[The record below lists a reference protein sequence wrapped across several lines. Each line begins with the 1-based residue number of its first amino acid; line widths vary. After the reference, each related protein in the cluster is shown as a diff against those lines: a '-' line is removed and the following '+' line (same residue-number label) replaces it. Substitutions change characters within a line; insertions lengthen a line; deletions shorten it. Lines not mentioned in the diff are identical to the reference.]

1 MKFKIVRA
9 SIWSEEKPCEDAF
22 ESTYIPVDER
32 TFKSPEEHDAKFR
45 FDKWT
50 SRGSNHRLTSVGI
63 ARDMPTQRCFVIE
76 IKDLEHLVNLTKKYG
91 DIIINGDEVEIYDSY
106 RE

>member
-1 MKFKIVRA
+1 MEFKILRT
-9 SIWSEEKPCEDAF
+9 SMFSEEKPCE
-22 ESTYIPVDER
+22 ESFMGHYTPVDER

-50 SRGSNHRLTSVGI
+50 SRGSNHRLTNVGI
-63 ARDMPTQRCFVIE
+63 ARDMPQQKCWFVEIASIE
-76 IKDLEHLVNLTKKYG
+76 DFVKMAKKYG
-91 DIIINGDEVEIYDSY
+91 ELVFDGDEIEIYDTY